1 MTVSQRGI
9 NEPFWLV
16 ADIAPIPIW
25 MSDASQ
31 GCTYVNK
38 PWLTFTGRTLEAE
51 LGDGW
56 RDSIHPDDL
65 PRLLA
70 VLTASFERREPFK
83 VEYRLRRHDGEYRW
97 MLDSGMPQL
106 APDGALTGYVGSCVD
121 VNDLKHA
128 QAELAYST
136 ERLRL
141 ALESGRSLA
150 WEWDLKADRDTC
162 FGDLQTILGMA
173 DNTFVGTIGTFRNGL
188 HPDDRDRVLKA
199 IDEAERHRTMYEEE
213 FRVRWADGTVRWVA
227 SKGRAYYS
235 EDGTATRMLG
245 VATDITARK
254 QAEESLRR
262 KESELMDAQRLAAIG
277 SWQWDQDTGEVVWS
291 KELYRIVGLEPGSML
306 DARNHSQLYPEAH
319 WERLVRVRDE
329 AMRSGTPYELD
340 VQMLKAD
347 GTPRWV
353 TARGEVQ
360 RDAHGRIS
368 GLRGT
373 VQDITERKHREQSL
387 GLFRSLL
394 DRSNDSLEI
403 VDPRTFR
410 FLDVNDQACRDLGY
424 SREELLS
431 LTVQDVDPNANG
443 ARLKEIAK
451 LCQQAGF
458 AMVESVHRRKDGSV
472 FPVEVNIKPVTL
484 DDRLYYVSVCRNI
497 TERKE
502 AQQALR
508 ESEERLRLA
517 AEAGNMFA
525 YTWDPSTDEII
536 RSGESSHILGI
547 DAALPVTGQEILAR
561 IHPDDRDRVLAVLG
575 ALTPAHPQLQM
586 RYRMNRPDGST
597 IWVERCSRAYFD
609 AAGRLVRI
617 VGMVADITQRKL
629 AEEVLSSVSQ
639 RLLEAQEAERAR
651 IARELHDDISQ
662 RLALLSVGFEQLQRS
677 SPDSASALRGSIDA
691 LHRQTLDIASDV
703 QALSHELHSSK
714 LQVLGVVPAMRG
726 FCSEIAERQ
735 KVDVDF
741 TYESVPRTVPPDVAL
756 CLFRVLQEALRNAV
770 RHSSARRFA
779 VNLVGTSSALG
790 LTVRDAGRGF
800 DPDRALQDGG
810 LGLTS
815 MRERLK
821 LVAGELSIE
830 SRPAG
835 GTTIVARVPL
845 STTVAPSP
853 FAEGRVG

>member
-1 MTVSQRGI
+1 
-9 NEPFWLV
+9 
-16 ADIAPIPIW
+16 
-25 MSDASQ
+25 
-31 GCTYVNK
+31 
-38 PWLTFTGRTLEAE
+38 
-51 LGDGW
+51 
-56 RDSIHPDDL
+56 
-65 PRLLA
+65 
-70 VLTASFERREPFK
+70 
-83 VEYRLRRHDGEYRW
+83 
-97 MLDSGMPQL
+97 
-106 APDGALTGYVGSCVD
+106 
-121 VNDLKHA
+121 
-128 QAELAYST
+128 
-136 ERLRL
+136 
-141 ALESGRSLA
+141 
-150 WEWDLKADRDTC
+150 
-162 FGDLQTILGMA
+162 
-173 DNTFVGTIGTFRNGL
+173 
-188 HPDDRDRVLKA
+188 
-199 IDEAERHRTMYEEE
+199 
-213 FRVRWADGTVRWVA
+213 
-227 SKGRAYYS
+227 
-235 EDGTATRMLG
+235 
-245 VATDITARK
+245 
-254 QAEESLRR
+254 
-262 KESELMDAQRLAAIG
+262 
-277 SWQWDQDTGEVVWS
+277 
-291 KELYRIVGLEPGSML
+291 
-306 DARNHSQLYPEAH
+306 
-319 WERLVRVRDE
+319 
-329 AMRSGTPYELD
+329 
-340 VQMLKAD
+340 
-347 GTPRWV
+347 
-353 TARGEVQ
+353 
-360 RDAHGRIS
+360 
-368 GLRGT
+368 
-373 VQDITERKHREQSL
+373 
-387 GLFRSLL
+387 
-394 DRSNDSLEI
+394 
-403 VDPRTFR
+403 
-410 FLDVNDQACRDLGY
+410 
-424 SREELLS
+424 
-431 LTVQDVDPNANG
+431 
-443 ARLKEIAK
+443 
-451 LCQQAGF
+451 
-458 AMVESVHRRKDGSV
+458 
-472 FPVEVNIKPVTL
+472 
-484 DDRLYYVSVCRNI
+484 
-497 TERKE
+497 
-502 AQQALR
+502 
-508 ESEERLRLA
+508 
-517 AEAGNMFA
+517 
-525 YTWDPSTDEII
+525 
-536 RSGESSHILGI
+536 
-547 DAALPVTGQEILAR
+547 
-561 IHPDDRDRVLAVLG
+561 
-575 ALTPAHPQLQM
+575 
-586 RYRMNRPDGST
+586 MNRPDGST